1 MAACERTVASLL
13 TVELSSDRKR
23 SIRRR
28 IEPFLAESD
37 PELHLIELLLDSGKQ
52 HLGIVVQKDDR
63 PAVLRLDWLRYVSM
77 PDLELK
83 ETLAAQLRARKL
95 IPER

>member
-1 MAACERTVASLL
+1 M
-13 TVELSSDRKR
+13 ELSPERKR

-37 PELHLIELLLDSGKQ
+37 PELHLIELLLDSSKQ

-77 PDLELK
+77 PDAELRDSL
-83 ETLAAQLRARKL
+83 TVQLRAKNL